1 MTSIDHIEA
10 KIGAKFNNDFK
21 KFIEKVG
28 NKRVRFQAV
37 GVVFQLMDFTKT
49 TFDDP
54 YDSPIPIEYTF
65 DMSQDLIM
73 RNEEVSG
80 TIVIPFARGTSGD
93 RFDYLYFIQLPG
105 QNEAS
110 PNVFYRNIDRPS
122 WWRVK
127 IGNDLQLFTGSYNDI
142 YESLPNDSGQ
152 NEKNLHYEEKTRN
165 LLIDLDIPKQI
176 SQHNEEG
183 KEETH
188 YFLKKQPSQNWD
200 NLWYIQLYVD
210 VNKYKDSNNII
221 LIPCSTI
228 QIGEFKFSSSVPY
241 ILKNADNN
249 HIYSYEYD
257 LIHNTYALN
266 RMTILLTLK
275 KQIEYIESLNICDK
289 EDILELIDTYSLH
302 SICNRTSFDVVISDY
317 TNTSIS
323 GGHTRDKSGSH

>member
-1 MTSIDHIEA
+1 MTSIDYIEA
-10 KIGAKFNNDFK
+10 KIGAKFNSDFK

-54 YDSPIPIEYTF
+54 YDSPIPIEYNF
-65 DMSQDLIM
+65 DMSKDLIM

-80 TIVIPFARGTSGD
+80 TIVMPFARGTSGD

-110 PNVFYRNIDRPS
+110 PNVFYRNVDRPS

-127 IGNDLQLFTGSYNDI
+127 IGNDLQLFTGSYNDV
-142 YESLPNDSGQ
+142 YESLLNDIEQ
-152 NEKNLHYEEKTRN
+152 NEKNPHYEGKTRN
-165 LLIDLDIPKQI
+165 LLTDLDIPKQI

-200 NLWYIQLYVD
+200 NL
-210 VNKYKDSNNII
+210 
-221 LIPCSTI
+221 
-228 QIGEFKFSSSVPY
+228 
-241 ILKNADNN
+241 
-249 HIYSYEYD
+249 
-257 LIHNTYALN
+257 
-266 RMTILLTLK
+266 
-275 KQIEYIESLNICDK
+275 
-289 EDILELIDTYSLH
+289 
-302 SICNRTSFDVVISDY
+302 
-317 TNTSIS
+317 
-323 GGHTRDKSGSH
+323 